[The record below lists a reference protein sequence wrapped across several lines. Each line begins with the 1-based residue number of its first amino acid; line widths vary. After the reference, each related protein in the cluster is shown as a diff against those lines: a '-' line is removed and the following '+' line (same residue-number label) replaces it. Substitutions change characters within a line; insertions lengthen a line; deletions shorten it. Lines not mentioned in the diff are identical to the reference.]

1 MELKKLGWDDYYQAL
16 FSKYNNGVYIPS
28 RVSIEHK
35 NMYQVLT
42 DDGEFLAE
50 ITGKFK
56 AESRVDYPAVGD
68 WVILELRSG
77 ADRCSIHAIL
87 NRRSKFTRKMAGK
100 KTDEQIVVANIDT
113 VFIVSS
119 LNSDLNI
126 RRIERYL
133 TQVWDSGANPVVVLN
148 KLDICDNVE
157 ELVREVENTAF
168 GVPVHAISCLK
179 KNGLKKINSHLEL
192 GKTIALIGSSGVG
205 KSSIINILM
214 GEEIQKTSDIR
225 DDGKG
230 RHTTT
235 HRELLLLPSG
245 AVIIDTPGMR
255 ELQLWDDGDGL
266 SGTFADIE
274 ELATQCKFTDCKHDT
289 EPDCAVKEAIED
301 GRITPERLKS
311 YWKMLRELMYLE
323 LKKSKANYDK
333 IKWDMIYRK

>member
-1 MELKKLGWDDYYQAL
+1 VELKKLGWNDYYQAL
-16 FSKYNNGVYIPS
+16 FSKYNNGVFVPG

-42 DDGEFLAE
+42 EAGEFLAE

-56 AESRVDYPAVGD
+56 FKAENRVDYPAVGD
-68 WVILELRSG
+68 WVVLEQRPG
-77 ADRCSIHAIL
+77 EDRCSIHTIL

-100 KTDEQIVVANIDT
+100 KTDEQIVAANIDT

-119 LNSDLNI
+119 LNSDFNI

-133 TQVWDSGANPVVVLN
+133 TQVWDSGATPVIVLN
-148 KLDICDNVE
+148 KSDLCNSTLEKVKELEDI
-157 ELVREVENTAF
+157 AF
-168 GVPVHAISCLK
+168 GVPVHAISCLENK
-179 KNGLKKINSHLEL
+179 GVEKINSYLEL

-214 GEEIQKTSDIR
+214 GEEIQKTSNIR

-245 AVIIDTPGMR
+245 GVIIDTPGMR

-289 EPDCAVKEAIED
+289 EPDCAVKKAIKD
-301 GRITPERLKS
+301 GSLNPKRLQS
-311 YWKMLRELMYLE
+311 YRKMLRELKYLKM
-323 LKKSKANYDK
+323 KKTEIEKY
-333 IKWDMIYRK
+333 KWKTIYGK